1 MPGLIKSQSIKFKK
15 IWKDEYLKTICAL
28 ANIGRDTINEHI
40 PRLKK
45 ENKVQRVAGRKA
57 GYWEVLDDR

>member
-1 MPGLIKSQSIKFKK
+1 MIALVESQTIEFKR
-15 IWKDEYLKTICAL
+15 IWKNEYLKTICAL

-40 PRLKK
+40 SRLKK
-45 ENKVQRVAGRKA
+45 ENRVKRVGDRKA